1 MTSQHH
7 DRGFRFPL
15 EMGEI
20 DFLSVLDR
28 LDDGVL
34 ITDTKGTIAFYNYA
48 QSKIDGLNPRDVV
61 GLKVTDIYEL
71 NNHTSMVMQCVHR
84 RASIKNRTF
93 FYRTC
98 SGKVANTITSVYPLL
113 KGDDV
118 NGVIC
123 FVKDY
128 ELLQASTPMASIT
141 QSRTDLGNGTHY
153 TFADLIGNSPDFQ
166 RMVCAARKAS
176 SSSSPIMIQGET
188 GTGKELFAQS
198 IHNHSWR
205 NKKKFVAV
213 NCAAIPQDLLE
224 GLLFGTTKGAFTGA
238 LDKAGLFEMA
248 NGGTLFLDELLSMPI
263 ALQTKLLRVIQEKS
277 VRRVG
282 STKESPVDIKIIS
295 SVSNDPRQAVNNN
308 LLRMD
313 LFYRLGVVLLKLPPL
328 RDRRKDM
335 TELVF
340 HFIEKINTLLGTR
353 VEEVSPEVM
362 DLFMTYGWPGNIREL
377 EHLIEGAMNMT
388 GHENVLKINHFS
400 TGMESWEG
408 LGDSPRTPG
417 ENIRFNATPSAS
429 SSRPE
434 MGRVLPEF
442 QNYSS
447 DGPFSGKG
455 NAPCDGFSRTLPS
468 EPGLSSESGDVKIP
482 LARNQAEQEK
492 LSIKEA
498 LTASRGN
505 VTRASS
511 ILGISRQLLHYKIK
525 KHGLSRVDFMDR

>member
-1 MTSQHH
+1 MASQPHNQE
-7 DRGFRFPL
+7 FPFPL
-15 EMGEI
+15 EMGQI
-20 DFLSVLDR
+20 DFLSVLNR
-28 LDDGVL
+28 LDDGV
-34 ITDTKGTIAFYNYA
+34 IIADTQGIIFFYNHA
-48 QSKIDGLNPRDVV
+48 QSKIDALNARDVV

-71 NNHTSMVMQCVHR
+71 NNRTSMIMQCVHR

-113 KGDDV
+113 KGDEV

-141 QSRTDLGNGTHY
+141 QSRPDLGNGTRY

-166 RMVCAARKAS
+166 RMVSAARKAS

-205 NKKKFVAV
+205 NKKKFVGV
-213 NCAAIPQDLLE
+213 NCAAIPHDLLE
-224 GLLFGTTKGAFTGA
+224 GLLFGTSKGAFTGA
-238 LDKAGLFEMA
+238 LDKLGLFEMA

-263 ALQTKLLRVIQEKS
+263 ALQAKLLRVIQEKS

-282 STKESPVDIKIIS
+282 STKETVLDIKIIS
-295 SVSNDPRQAVNNN
+295 SVSDDPRMAVNKNV
-308 LLRMD
+308 LRMD
-313 LFYRLGVVLLKLPPL
+313 LFYRLGVVMLKLPPL
-328 RDRRKDM
+328 RKRLKGMD
-335 TELVF
+335 ELVF
-340 HFIEKINTLLGTR
+340 HFIEKINTLLGSH
-353 VEEVSPEVM
+353 VEQVSHEVM
-362 DLFMTYGWPGNIREL
+362 DLFMAYAWPGNIREL

-388 GHENVLKINHFS
+388 GHEKILKIQHFS
-400 TGMESWEG
+400 SGLESLES
-408 LGDSPRTPG
+408 LDAIPLEAKGDLAMNEIPP
-417 ENIRFNATPSAS
+417 AS
-429 SSRPE
+429 SVTSGSMSE
-434 MGRVLPEF
+434 MGMSLPE
-442 QNYSS
+442 
-447 DGPFSGKG
+447 
-455 NAPCDGFSRTLPS
+455 LPS
-468 EPGLSSESGDVKIP
+468 NFSTEHLSEKLHACSDQPRWAQSPEPEVKIP

-492 LSIKEA
+492 ISIKEA

-525 KHGLSRVDFMDR
+525 KHGLSRVDFMKR

>member
-1 MTSQHH
+1 MASQRHN
-7 DRGFRFPL
+7 REFRFPL
-15 EMGEI
+15 EMGQI

-28 LDDGVL
+28 LDDGV
-34 ITDTKGTIAFYNYA
+34 IIADTQGTILFYNNA
-48 QSKIDGLNPRDVV
+48 QSKIDALNARDVV

-71 NNHTSMVMQCVHR
+71 NNRTSMVMQCVHR

-98 SGKVANTITSVYPLL
+98 SGKVANTITSVYPLF

-141 QSRTDLGNGTHY
+141 QRRPDLGNGTRY

-166 RMVCAARKAS
+166 RMVSAARKAS
-176 SSSSPIMIQGET
+176 ASSSPIMIQGET

-205 NKKKFVAV
+205 NKKKFVGV
-213 NCAAIPQDLLE
+213 NCAAIPHDLLE

-238 LDKAGLFEMA
+238 LDKPGLFEMA
-248 NGGTLFLDELLSMPI
+248 NGGTLFMDELLSMPI
-263 ALQTKLLRVIQEKS
+263 PLQAKLLRVIQEKS

-282 STKESPVDIKIIS
+282 STKETMLDIKIIS
-295 SVSNDPRQAVNNN
+295 SVSDDPRMAVNKN

-328 RDRRKDM
+328 RKRKKGM
-335 TELVF
+335 AELVF
-340 HFIEKINTLLGTR
+340 HFIEKINTLLGTH
-353 VEEVSPEVM
+353 VEQVSHEVM
-362 DLFMTYGWPGNIREL
+362 DLFMAYGWPGNIREL
-377 EHLIEGAMNMT
+377 EHLIEGAMNMA
-388 GHENVLKINHFS
+388 GHEKILKIQHFS
-400 TGMESWEG
+400 SGLGAWEG
-408 LGDSPRTPG
+408 LDAHPREANDDVTMNEVP
-417 ENIRFNATPSAS
+417 PAS
-429 SSRPE
+429 SVPSGSMSE
-434 MGRVLPEF
+434 MGMALP
-442 QNYSS
+442 QLQ
-447 DGPFSGKG
+447 
-455 NAPCDGFSRTLPS
+455 SRFFTESLSEKLPS
-468 EPGLSSESGDVKIP
+468 SCDQPRWALPPEPEVKIP

-492 LSIKEA
+492 ISIRKA

-525 KHGLSRVDFMDR
+525 KHGLSRIDFVER